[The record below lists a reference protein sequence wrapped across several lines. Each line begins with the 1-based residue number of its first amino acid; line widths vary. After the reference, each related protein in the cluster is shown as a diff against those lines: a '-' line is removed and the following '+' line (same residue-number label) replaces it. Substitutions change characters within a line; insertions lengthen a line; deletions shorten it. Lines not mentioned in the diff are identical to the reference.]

1 MITVKEFPI
10 IDTIKTEGIKAE
22 KIETKVFENLL
33 LKNRSPFNENYLK
46 NDLETIK
53 SNLQN
58 LGYYFATVDIILNNL
73 EDNKVNLIF
82 KVDLG
87 EKAKIKKIK
96 FLGNK
101 IFKDRKLKM

>member
-87 EKAKIKKIK
+87 EKVKIKNKFLEIK
-96 FLGNK
+96 F
-101 IFKDRKLKM
+101 

>member
-87 EKAKIKKIK
+87 EKAKIKK
-96 FLGNK
+96 
-101 IFKDRKLKM
+101 